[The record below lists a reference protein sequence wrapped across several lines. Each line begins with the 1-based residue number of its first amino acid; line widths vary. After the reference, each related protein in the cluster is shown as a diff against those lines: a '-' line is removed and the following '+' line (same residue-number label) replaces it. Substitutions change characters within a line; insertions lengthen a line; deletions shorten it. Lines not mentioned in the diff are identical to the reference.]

1 MKTKYH
7 QGMGFRESQKGVA
20 LIVSLL
26 ILLVLTLTGITAM
39 LVSSLE
45 ERMSGNL
52 RDRNLAFQAAES
64 ALRAGE
70 DAVAVGLNQATM
82 ETFGCQNTTTCALES
97 DLEAASSA
105 WSGHNSRAVAY
116 TGTLG
121 SVASSPKY
129 LIEVLTPTP
138 LSMMGTAPLVAG
150 EFQKPQSPLC
160 YYRISALGTGGTST
174 ATVVVQSTY
183 IHPTVKGACHG

>member
-1 MKTKYH
+1 
-7 QGMGFRESQKGVA
+7 
-20 LIVSLL
+20 
-26 ILLVLTLTGITAM
+26 
-39 LVSSLE
+39 
-45 ERMSGNL
+45 MSGNL

-82 ETFGCQNTTTCALES
+82 DTFGCQNATTCALES
-97 DLEAASSA
+97 DLGAASSV
-105 WSGHNSRAVAY
+105 WSSRTSRAVAY
-116 TGTLG
+116 TGLG
-121 SVASSPKY
+121 SVASPPKY

-138 LSMMGTAPLVAG
+138 LSMMGMSPLVAG

-160 YYRISALGTGGTST
+160 YYRVSALGIGGTST
-174 ATVVVQSTY
+174 ATIIVQSTY